1 MAIPH
6 FDDLRKPI
14 LDLLSDGNEWRKADL
29 VQPLAKHF
37 NLTDE
42 EINQEYQSGNGSI
55 FVDRISWALSYFA
68 LTDLL
73 SRPKRGIYVINDFG
87 KTFLNKSNAEINQY
101 VKQKMAERQAENLS
115 SKENDNEI
123 IADFSNT
130 QNTPQEQLYSSYK
143 TIRQNIY
150 DEILDTILSKTP
162 MAFEKLVVELLQRMG
177 YGGAIENSAT
187 ITQYSR
193 DNGIDGVIK
202 EDILGFDKIL
212 IQAKRYQ
219 LTDTISQPDI
229 QTFTGAIL
237 QANCNKGVFITTAK
251 FSKNAIGAVQNLA
264 HAKIVLIDGQKLAE
278 YMYHYGLGVQV
289 EQTLSIKKLDN
300 DYWDNMPNDDKI

>member
-55 FVDRISWALSYFA
+55 FIDRISWALSYFA

-73 SRPKRGIYVINDFG
+73 SRPKRGSYVINDFG

-101 VKQKMAERQAENLS
+101 VKQKMAERQAENPS
-115 SKENDNEI
+115 SKENDDEI
-123 IADFSNT
+123 ITDFPNT

-202 EDILGFDKIL
+202 EDVLGFDKIL

-219 LTDTISQPDI
+219 LTDSISQPDI
-229 QTFTGAIL
+229 QAFAGAIL

-300 DYWDNMPNDDKI
+300 DYWDNMPNDEKI